1 MLPSTII
8 PTFSIQSCQKMR
20 RSLAILHILAFAS
33 TQAFKRSV
41 AHSLYRGSRLHNSN
55 AVPSAESITPATYR
69 SDLYGVLGVPRNA
82 SREELKKAYWNIVSY
97 NHPDRNNSEEAL
109 WFYQNASYAYN
120 ILGRDSK
127 KRSEYDMKLEAD
139 DFIVSLGEVGKGVT
153 ELAVPLINRTFTT
166 AIPLMRDVLDLGSAA
181 VDAISEDTILD
192 DSNSSGFFNRIAKAI
207 GVKGSE
213 QSIRRKKEQLEA
225 IERQLNVTRTEMIVA
240 AESDKIASNE
250 YSVVNRLF
258 MSKKDE
264 YDRVLAQFNSADN
277 LYSIAKREESDAR
290 AQLKRK
296 DEEVSSLTKKAS
308 SLGQGIESLENE
320 IRDLESLLIKKKQ
333 QLSSMQTEKSMLSEY
348 LEANVSVS
356 EIFKGTLSN
365 AILLREER
373 EAAVS
378 DLDSRLRAEQQRLDA
393 ATRENNAA
401 EDNYRRQR
409 ELLVSLTRRAEQL
422 FGKKLTLESAIE
434 NETTTLMNSRAEL
447 EAERQRVLEL
457 RKKQEEEAALTAE
470 MARVQEIRE
479 RMERRAKELEQ
490 IELER
495 RRLEKEAMEEM
506 EALRRSEEAL
516 KIRKKNPE

>member
-1 MLPSTII
+1 MLRISP
-8 PTFSIQSCQKMR
+8 
-20 RSLAILHILAFAS
+20 LHDA
-33 TQAFKRSV
+33 
-41 AHSLYRGSRLHNSN
+41 N
-55 AVPSAESITPATYR
+55 AVPSTESITPATYR
-69 SDLYGVLGVPRNA
+69 NDLYGILGVSRNA
-82 SREELKKAYWNIVSY
+82 SREELKKAYWNIVAD
-97 NHPDRNNSEEAL
+97 NHPDRNSSVEAL
-109 WFYQNASYAYN
+109 WLYQNASYAYN
-120 ILGRDSK
+120 VLGRDSK

-139 DFIVSLGEVGKGVT
+139 DFIMSLGEVGKGVT

-166 AIPLMRDVLDLGSAA
+166 AMPLMRDVFDLGSAA
-181 VDAISEDTILD
+181 VDALSEDIILD

-225 IERQLNVTRTEMIVA
+225 IERQLNDTRAEMIVA

-250 YSVVNRLF
+250 YSVVNRLY

-264 YDRVLAQFNSADN
+264 YDKVLSQFNSADN
-277 LYSIAKREESDAR
+277 LFTIAKREESDAR

-308 SLGQGIESLENE
+308 SLGQNIDSLETE
-320 IRDLESLLIKKKQ
+320 IRDLEALLIKKKQ

-373 EAAVS
+373 EAAMS
-378 DLDSRLRAEQQRLDA
+378 ELESKLRAEQQRLDA
-393 ATRENNAA
+393 ATRENSVA
-401 EDNYRRQR
+401 EDSYRRQR
-409 ELLVSLTRRAEQL
+409 EQLVSLTKRAEQL
-422 FGKKLTLESAIE
+422 FSKKLSLESAIE
-434 NETTTLMNSRAEL
+434 SETKTLLSSRAEL

-457 RKKQEEEAALTAE
+457 RRKQEEEAALAAE
-470 MARVQEIRE
+470 MARLQEIRE
-479 RMERRAKELEQ
+479 RMEKRARELEQ

-495 RRLEKEAMEEM
+495 KRLEREAMEEM

-516 KIRKKNPE
+516 RSRKKNPEELR